1 LPDAWPRSRQS
12 RADRWWADVQ
22 NRMVAEVSSAA
33 AMVQSMTGRAP
44 VGAFMSSNAAFL
56 PQLPFALATA
66 GMPVLLGAPFGGRT
80 PGTLLTCG
88 GCQLAHRNVNAVEI
102 LEERRGRQSLDQR
115 IRNLLDAAPDDGVCL
130 VGIDLSRLTE
140 KRMMTTFAKWLAQFA
155 KSNRDRIT
163 VDIPLPAGVSA
174 AVGRDAVLALAGEV
188 TRRLHPVCLNDTWLS
203 VAELFSLL
211 VQLGAHMDGDL
222 PDIEL
227 RPLAWRGPLA
237 DVSGLDSV
245 VASRSDLAIACR
257 QVRQYS
263 TENWHVAAAVEVG
276 GFTVSPSA
284 FMYGVARALAK
295 EQAQTK
301 IPSGALP
308 ILDASRQDVQDAAE
322 AHALRQPDANRRRLV
337 RTGVLQ
343 EMWTAK

>member
-1 LPDAWPRSRQS
+1 
-12 RADRWWADVQ
+12 
-22 NRMVAEVSSAA
+22 
-33 AMVQSMTGRAP
+33 
-44 VGAFMSSNAAFL
+44 
-56 PQLPFALATA
+56 
-66 GMPVLLGAPFGGRT
+66 
-80 PGTLLTCG
+80 
-88 GCQLAHRNVNAVEI
+88 
-102 LEERRGRQSLDQR
+102 
-115 IRNLLDAAPDDGVCL
+115 
-130 VGIDLSRLTE
+130 
-140 KRMMTTFAKWLAQFA
+140 
-155 KSNRDRIT
+155 
-163 VDIPLPAGVSA
+163 
-174 AVGRDAVLALAGEV
+174 
-188 TRRLHPVCLNDTWLS
+188 
-203 VAELFSLL
+203 
-211 VQLGAHMDGDL
+211 MDGEL
-222 PDIEL
+222 PDIEV

-343 EMWTAK
+343 QMWTAKP